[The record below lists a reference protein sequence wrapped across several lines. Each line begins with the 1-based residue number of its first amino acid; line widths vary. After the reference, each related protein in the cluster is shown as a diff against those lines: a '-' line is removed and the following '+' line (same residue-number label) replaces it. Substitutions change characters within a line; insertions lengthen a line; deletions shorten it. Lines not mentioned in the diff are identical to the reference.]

1 MADTFSDTVLQN
13 ACERLRFSELKEK
26 QKEGAKAILQGK
38 DLFVALPTG
47 FGKSAIYQIVP
58 FAVQELQDQNRPKTS
73 CYFALVICPLNSL
86 ICDQINQLQSKGI
99 RSLSLG
105 DSATTPQKISEH
117 NYSFLFTSPEAV
129 LGDFRKELKRR
140 DFQEFLMC
148 VVIDES
154 HCIVNWG
161 LESKKTKRFRYQYGK
176 IADLRS
182 LWTVEKNIPFVA
194 MTATATEMV
203 RKEIIQNLQLQAPLQ
218 IIESPQRKNIRYSVF
233 KMKEDNSSNL
243 VDFLAKLL
251 KKDGRWA
258 CESTNSSI
266 AFGMGVDCKSLHHV
280 IHYGPP
286 TDIDYYCQETGR
298 AGRDQEQSDALLIL
312 FPKCFAKNTSLAIK
326 EYCKNTEKCRRELML
341 SHFKGSFDK
350 VTPGHN
356 CCDICSKACTCVGC
370 SDSSVI
376 FHSMFELAL
385 HAQENTIATNGLII
399 HDIVMKELSDTL
411 ISFREALFCEL
422 AQKPLYTGAELAI
435 GFPSGSVEKIKGNF
449 KQIQNAN
456 DVMRLAH
463 ILDAG
468 ICNSVFQLIKEIKYE
483 YDYLI
488 VDIASNEG
496 EPSETGQYDSPESD
510 FWSSDSEDGDANQYA
525 IKPLVETDDD
535 E

>member
-73 CYFALVICPLNSL
+73 CHFAL
-86 ICDQINQLQSKGI
+86 
-99 RSLSLG
+99 
-105 DSATTPQKISEH
+105 
-117 NYSFLFTSPEAV
+117 
-129 LGDFRKELKRR
+129 
-140 DFQEFLMC
+140 EFLTC

-251 KKDGRWA
+251 KKDGMQSERTIIFCRKLSHVRSLYQKLNDELCTVFPNEKPYEKYQGNTDEDVKVKITDSFA
-258 CESTNSSI
+258 KADGHVRVLIASI

-298 AGRDQEQSDALLIL
+298 AGRDQEQSHALLIL